1 MDWSQLLDMESI
13 AKWATTSGLRILGI
27 VIGAYVTIR
36 LAALVTRRVERAFDD
51 DDPSTMNEREKR
63 AATLGKVLRNIIS
76 AAIWSVA
83 LLMILKELKIDIGPL
98 LAGVG
103 IIGLAVGFGA
113 QSLVKDIVAGMFIL
127 VENQYDVG
135 DVIKVAGAS
144 GKVEKVTLR
153 STRLRD
159 AEGKVHIIPNGSMD
173 VVTNM
178 TKRYSRFVLDIG
190 VAYKEDVDE
199 VMALLKEIGDEL
211 QADPEFGGKIIE
223 PLQVLGVQ
231 DFADSAVV
239 IRSLFTTKPMEQW
252 GIGREFRRRIKNTF
266 DAKGIEIPFP
276 HQTIYLGEAEPA
288 GGRLK
293 VELVHDREIVEGQAS
308 TSASHRAP
316 DTRSHQPDPSGG
328 LIDSED

>member
-1 MDWSQLLDMESI
+1 MDWSQLLDMESMVN
-13 AKWATTSGLRILGI
+13 WVTTAGLRILGI
-27 VIGAYVTIR
+27 VAGAYVAAR
-36 LAALVTRRVERAFDD
+36 LAVLVTRRVERAFDD
-51 DDPSTMNEREKR
+51 DDDSTMNEREKR
-63 AATLGKVLRNIIS
+63 AATLGKVLRNILRIV
-76 AAIWSVA
+76 IWSVA
-83 LLMILKELKIDIGPL
+83 LLTVLKELKIDIGPL

-113 QSLVKDIVAGMFIL
+113 QSFVKDIVAGMFIL
-127 VENQYDVG
+127 VEDQYDVG

-159 AEGKVHIIPNGSMD
+159 AEGKVHIIPNGSTD

-199 VMALLKEIGDEL
+199 VMALLREIGDEL
-211 QADPEFGGKIIE
+211 QADPEYGGKILE
-223 PLQVLGVQ
+223 PLEVLGVQ

-239 IRSLFTTKPMEQW
+239 IRSLFTTQPMEQW
-252 GIGREFRRRIKNTF
+252 GVGREFRRRIKNTF
-266 DAKGIEIPFP
+266 DARGIEIPFP

-288 GGRLK
+288 CGRLK
-293 VELVHDREIVEGQAS
+293 VELVHDGDTTVKPAS
-308 TSASHRAP
+308 SSASHRAP
-316 DTRSHQPDPSGG
+316 DARSHQPDPSGG
-328 LIDSED
+328 LIDAED

>member
-83 LLMILKELKIDIGPL
+83 LLMVLKELKIDIGPL

>member
-1 MDWSQLLDMESI
+1 MESVVT
-13 AKWATTSGLRILGI
+13 WATTAGLRILGI
-27 VIGAYVTIR
+27 VVGAYVAAR
-36 LAALVTRRVERAFDD
+36 LTVIVTRRVERAFDD

-63 AATLGKVLRNIIS
+63 AATLGKVLRNILRIV
-76 AAIWSVA
+76 IWSVA
-83 LLMILKELKIDIGPL
+83 LLMVLKELKIDIGPL

-199 VMALLKEIGDEL
+199 VMALLTEIGAEL
-211 QADPEFGGKIIE
+211 QADPEYGGKILE

-266 DAKGIEIPFP
+266 DARGIEIPFP

-293 VELVHDREIVEGQAS
+293 VELVPDGAIAKRPALS
-308 TSASHRAP
+308 SASHRAP